1 VTDSRAIG
9 VAIRAARER
18 RGMTQVE
25 LALVAGVG
33 QRFVVELE
41 GGKETAQM
49 GKMIHVLRCVGLTL
63 MVMEEIA
70 C

>member
-1 VTDSRAIG
+1 
-9 VAIRAARER
+9 
-18 RGMTQVE
+18 MTQVE